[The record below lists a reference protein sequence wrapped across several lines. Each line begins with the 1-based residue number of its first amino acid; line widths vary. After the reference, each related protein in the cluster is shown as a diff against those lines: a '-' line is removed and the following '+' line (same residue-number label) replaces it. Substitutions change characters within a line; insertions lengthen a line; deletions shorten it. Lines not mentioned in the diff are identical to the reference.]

1 MTTFQRARSEEQRDI
16 RRRAILDT
24 AAAML
29 QEMPVTQLS
38 LNELSRRVGLAKSNV
53 LRYFESREAV
63 LLDLLDDALGRWL
76 GGLSDELEAGID
88 HDAEPEIRATQLA
101 AILSRSLAS
110 QVVLCDLFG
119 AQGGVLEHN
128 VSVDVVREHKRS
140 ALAKLTT
147 MSGLVC
153 RHVPEIGD
161 RADLFC
167 LTSLITAGALATY
180 VPPPPSLL
188 AAYAQEPALG
198 VFHLEFEDALRVALT
213 SALLGVVPRD

>member
-1 MTTFQRARSEEQRDI
+1 MTFQRARSEEQREI

-29 QEMPVTQLS
+29 GEMPVAEVS

-63 LLDLLDDALGRWL
+63 LLELLDVFLESWL
-76 GGLSDELEAGID
+76 AELDRELAAGIE
-88 HDAEPEIRATQLA
+88 ATATPEARAGQLA
-101 AILSRSLAS
+101 DILSRSLS
-110 QVVLCDLFG
+110 DRTVLCDLFG

-128 VSVDVVREHKRS
+128 VSVEVVKRHKRS
-140 ALAKLTT
+140 SLAKLAT
-147 MSGLVC
+147 MTDLVR
-153 RHVPEIGD
+153 RHVPELGD
-161 RADLFC
+161 GAQLFC
-167 LTSLITAGALATY
+167 LMSLVSAGALSAY

-198 VFHLEFEDALRVALT
+198 ELQLDLHDALRISLR
-213 SALLGVVPRD
+213 SSLLGVLPRA